1 MQRIRQ
7 KQEGHSDQDRQTGAE
22 SAKRNKSA
30 KSRMSRTGRPK
41 SEVDGAK
48 DRRKQGLALTEALST
63 ELDVRDK
70 WWEQRALLKCA
81 PSLWPSET

>member
-1 MQRIRQ
+1 MTRT
-7 KQEGHSDQDRQTGAE
+7 DRQTGAE

-81 PSLWPSET
+81 PLPLAF